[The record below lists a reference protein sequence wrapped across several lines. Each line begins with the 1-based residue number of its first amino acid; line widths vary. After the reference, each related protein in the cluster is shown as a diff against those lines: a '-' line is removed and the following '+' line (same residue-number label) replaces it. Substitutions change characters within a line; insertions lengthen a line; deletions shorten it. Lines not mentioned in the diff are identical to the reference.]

1 MGVSKHILVD
11 AFSAKT
17 RLQMPGSMVDFIY
30 IFPQGRDH
38 YGLVPPGFV
47 IRPNGDT
54 WSKDWG
60 GVGWLNSSKKG
71 VKNGWNRW
79 SEHVTSTEL
88 SCFCFF
94 LCRVQEFVACEIA
107 KAWFVLKS
115 LIWRKKTGCFVY
127 V

>member
-1 MGVSKHILVD
+1 
-11 AFSAKT
+11 
-17 RLQMPGSMVDFIY
+17 MPGSMVDCIY

-60 GVGWLNSSKKG
+60 RGWWVETPEDG

-79 SEHVTSTEL
+79 AEHVGVS
-88 SCFCFF
+88 
-94 LCRVQEFVACEIA
+94 
-107 KAWFVLKS
+107 
-115 LIWRKKTGCFVY
+115 KK
-127 V
+127 

>member
-1 MGVSKHILVD
+1 
-11 AFSAKT
+11 
-17 RLQMPGSMVDFIY
+17 MPGSMVDFIY

-60 GVGWLNSSKKG
+60 RGWWVETPEDG

-79 SEHVTSTEL
+79 AEHVTSTEL

-94 LCRVQEFVACEIA
+94 LCRVQEFD
-107 KAWFVLKS
+107 L
-115 LIWRKKTGCFVY
+115 
-127 V
+127 

>member
-1 MGVSKHILVD
+1 MDLFQKHLDIAGAWKGAKELGTQIPFTVGSYRANLGVSKHILVD

-60 GVGWLNSSKKG
+60 GGWL
-71 VKNGWNRW
+71 V
-79 SEHVTSTEL
+79 EL
-88 SCFCFF
+88 
-94 LCRVQEFVACEIA
+94 
-107 KAWFVLKS
+107 LKMA
-115 LIWRKKTGCFVY
+115 
-127 V
+127 